1 MDRNKSIA
9 KRKYYINILKK
20 YLGPN
25 EPDRLRAIYC
35 SNIARA
41 YSFIGE
47 HKKGLNY
54 LKKAIEFDPK
64 LTAIYFDLG
73 NNAIFRKA
81 YFEAIKWLEKAIS
94 LDNKRPE
101 YYISAAQAYTFLGNL
116 IEAFEMMQ
124 RCLAVDPQNPIA
136 LNFISEISAKGIL

>member
-1 MDRNKSIA
+1 MHIA
-9 KRKYYINILKK
+9 LLAHTEIF
-20 YLGPN
+20 PN
-25 EPDRLRAIYC
+25 
-35 SNIARA
+35 
-41 YSFIGE
+41 
-47 HKKGLNY
+47 
-54 LKKAIEFDPK
+54 
-64 LTAIYFDLG
+64 
-73 NNAIFRKA
+73 KA